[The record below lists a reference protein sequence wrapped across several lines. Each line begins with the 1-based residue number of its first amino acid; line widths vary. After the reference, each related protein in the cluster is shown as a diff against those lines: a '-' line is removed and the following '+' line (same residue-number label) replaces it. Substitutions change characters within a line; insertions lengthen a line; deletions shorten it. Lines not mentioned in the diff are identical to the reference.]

1 MNPLSHTLETDQNG
15 ILGIALFVLA
25 SGFGLFI
32 VRQLR
37 GSRRNTHHHEVF
49 GYFFAVAGGIYGVL
63 LGLVVV
69 NAMTYFDDAKAS
81 VTEEGSILT
90 SIFMVAESQPAKDR
104 DEIQGLAEAYVHSVL
119 DDEWRMMATTGHRS
133 ENTHAILDRL
143 VRTVVHLDNT
153 RDGSYT
159 QLLDLAH
166 SLLKVRH
173 DRLEFAKHEI
183 PMIEW
188 FSLCLGGIIII
199 AFSYSFILENIWVQ
213 LAGTMLLSTMIA
225 LNIYLVLSFSSP
237 FSGNLAVSDQAFRDT
252 LSTYREL
259 KL

>member
-1 MNPLSHTLETDQNG
+1 MNQFSSTLESSENG
-15 ILGIALFVLA
+15 ILAIALFVLA
-25 SGFGLFI
+25 SGMGLFI

-37 GSRRNTHHHEVF
+37 GPRRNTHHHEVF

-90 SIFMVAESQPAKDR
+90 SIFMVAESQSPKDR
-104 DEIQGLAEAYVHSVL
+104 DAIQGLAEEYVHSVL
-119 DDEWRMMATTGHRS
+119 DDEWRTMATTGHRS

-153 RDGSYT
+153 RDGSYS

-166 SLLKVRH
+166 ALLKTRH

-183 PMIEW
+183 PTIEW

-199 AFSYSFILENIWVQ
+199 AFSYSFVLENVWVQ
-213 LAGTMLLSTMIA
+213 LIGTMLLSTMIA

-259 KL
+259 SL